1 MGKLK
6 DSVRPRAQQKVDNLV
21 GPLYV
26 RPEHLDAAVAEIT
39 RMMTENVD
47 AQAEVAAMIGVRIA
61 TLEASVELLQEEVRA
76 LRAEVESR

>member
-1 MGKLK
+1 MGKIK
-6 DSVRPRAQQKVDNLV
+6 DTVRPRAQQKVDNLV

-39 RMMTENVD
+39 RMMNDNAD
-47 AQAEVAAMIGVRIA
+47 AQAEVAAVIGVRIA
-61 TLEASVELLQEEVRA
+61 TLEAAVEALQEELRG